1 MANQI
6 SLKPKKTNFA
16 QMKRGLK
23 KVAQTAPEKNEVDGV
38 MQIELNEDFNNQ
50 KSTREQSSH
59 KPSSTVED
67 T

>member
-23 KVAQTAPEKNEVDGV
+23 KVAQTAPTTNEAEGV
-38 MQIELNEDFNNQ
+38 MQIELNEDLNNQ
-50 KSTREQSSH
+50 KSTRE
-59 KPSSTVED
+59 
-67 T
+67 